1 MFKHRAEVDATAMT
15 KPRRI
20 KVSKHHLPIRN
31 ISSPESSPPSTTR
44 RRATSLESLPARVL
58 ARNFPALATGMNAPD
73 FRIKLREVPHQPGV
87 YLMKDRLGS
96 IIYVGKARDLKKRL
110 SSYFIASQ
118 KMRASLKTRA
128 LIDSIHDFEFHTVR
142 NEEESLLLEGK
153 LIKDYRPRYNVAFR
167 DDKRF
172 LMAKIRLADEWPR
185 FTTTRMK
192 KDDGSKYFGPFPHS
206 SALHHT
212 LEWLNRGFGLRVCRP
227 SCPSDADYRH
237 CNADIIRNC
246 SAPCIARITR
256 VAYAAQVEEACKIL
270 EGKGKRE
277 LLDGLRHEMA
287 QAAEALNFEHAATLR
302 DVLQNLEKTLSPT
315 RQFSRGRGVPSTV
328 VPTADL
334 AELGEALQLAGPPR
348 VMECF
353 DISNVS
359 SNHIVASMVRF
370 TDGRPDNQNYRRY
383 RIKSV
388 VGQDDFASIAEV
400 IRRRYSRILLENAA
414 ANPELQGA
422 QHDLLEAQR
431 QLARDGRAKIVLPD
445 LVIVD
450 GGKGQLGMAARELRA
465 LGLHALPVIGL
476 AKQHEE
482 IFLPGRSESI
492 RLSHDRGALKL
503 LQRIRDEA
511 HRFAN
516 AYNSLLY
523 RRRMR
528 ESQLDDCPGV
538 SPNKKRLL
546 LEKFGSVAR
555 IKAATAE
562 EISTL
567 PGIAQKSALAILGFL
582 HRDE

>member
-1 MFKHRAEVDATAMT
+1 
-15 KPRRI
+15 
-20 KVSKHHLPIRN
+20 
-31 ISSPESSPPSTTR
+31 
-44 RRATSLESLPARVL
+44 
-58 ARNFPALATGMNAPD
+58 MNAPD
-73 FRIKLREVPHQPGV
+73 FRAKLREVPHQPGV

-96 IIYVGKARDLKKRL
+96 IIYVGKARDLKRRM
-110 SSYFIASQ
+110 SSYFMASQ
-118 KMRASLKTRA
+118 KMRASIKTRA

-172 LMAKIRLADEWPR
+172 LLAKIRLADPWPR
-185 FTTTRMK
+185 FSTTRMK
-192 KDDGSKYFGPFPHS
+192 KDDGSRYFGPFPHS

-227 SCPSDADYRH
+227 LHPGEAEYRH

-246 SAPCIARITR
+246 SAPCIDRITR
-256 VAYAAQVEEACKIL
+256 EAYFERIEEACRIL
-270 EGKGKRE
+270 DGKGKRD
-277 LLDGLRHEMA
+277 LFDGLRKDMET
-287 QAAEALNFEHAATLR
+287 AAEALDFEKAATLR
-302 DVLQNLEKTLSPT
+302 DILQNLEKTLSPT

-328 VPTADL
+328 KPTEDL
-334 AELGEALQLAGPPR
+334 AELGEELHLAGPPR

-370 TDGRPDNQNYRRY
+370 TDGLPDNQNYRRY
-383 RIKSV
+383 RIRTV
-388 VGQDDFASIAEV
+388 EGQDDFASMAEV

-414 ANPELQGA
+414 ANPDADVSQE
-422 QHDLLEAQR
+422 DPVEAQR
-431 QLARDGRAKIVLPD
+431 RLAREGRAKIVLPD

-450 GGKGQLGMAARELRA
+450 GGKGQLGMAVRELNA
-465 LGLHALPVIGL
+465 LGLHDLPVIGL

-482 IFLPGRSESI
+482 IFIPGRSESI
-492 RLSHDRGALKL
+492 RIPHDRGALKI

-516 AYNSLLY
+516 GYNALLY

-528 ESQLDDCPGV
+528 ESLLDECPGM
-538 SPNKKRLL
+538 SPQKKQRLL
-546 LEKFGSVAR
+546 KKFGSVTR
-555 IKAATAE
+555 IKAASAAE
-562 EISTL
+562 IAKM
-567 PGIAQKSALAILGFL
+567 PGISEKSAQGILEFL
-582 HRDE
+582 HRDD

>member
-1 MFKHRAEVDATAMT
+1 
-15 KPRRI
+15 
-20 KVSKHHLPIRN
+20 
-31 ISSPESSPPSTTR
+31 
-44 RRATSLESLPARVL
+44 
-58 ARNFPALATGMNAPD
+58 MNAPD

-96 IIYVGKARDLKKRL
+96 IIYVGKARDLKKRM
-110 SSYFIASQ
+110 SSYFMASQ
-118 KMRASLKTRA
+118 KMRASIKTRA

-172 LMAKIRLADEWPR
+172 LLVKIRLADPWPR

-192 KDDGSKYFGPFPHS
+192 KEDGSRYFGPFPHS
-206 SALHHT
+206 GALHHT

-227 SCPSDADYRH
+227 VHPGEADYLH

-246 SAPCIARITR
+246 SAPCIGRITR
-256 VAYAAQVEEACKIL
+256 ETYFERIEEACRIL

-277 LLDGLRHEMA
+277 VLDGLRKDM
-287 QAAEALNFEHAATLR
+287 QTAAEALDFEKAATLR
-302 DVLQNLEKTLSPT
+302 DVLQNLEKTLTPT
-315 RQFSRGRGVPSTV
+315 RQFSRGRGLPSTV
-328 VPTADL
+328 KPTEDL
-334 AELGEALQLAGPPR
+334 AELGEELHLAGPPR

-383 RIKSV
+383 RIRTV
-388 VGQDDFASIAEV
+388 EGQDDFASMAEV

-414 ANPELQGA
+414 ANPDADISQE
-422 QHDLLEAQR
+422 DPLEAQR
-431 QLARDGRAKIVLPD
+431 RLAREGRVKIVLPD

-450 GGKGQLGMAARELRA
+450 GGKGQLGMAVRELRA
-465 LGLHALPVIGL
+465 LGLHDLPIIGL
-476 AKQHEE
+476 AKQREE
-482 IFLPGRSESI
+482 VFVPGRSEPI
-492 RLSHDRGALKL
+492 LIPHDRGALKI

-516 AYNSLLY
+516 DYNSLLY

-528 ESQLDDCPGV
+528 ESLLDECPGV

-546 LEKFGSVAR
+546 LEKFGSVTR
-555 IKAATAE
+555 IKAASAE
-562 EISTL
+562 DIATM
-567 PGIAQKSALAILGFL
+567 PGISLKSAQTMLEFL
-582 HRDE
+582 KRGE